1 MQLTDLYSR
10 PDDWQEIR
18 IDALARP
25 VRQLVD
31 PAELKGETVCHIS
44 IPSFDEV
51 GGGRLEPA
59 ASIASQ
65 KLRLQGGEVLLA
77 RLNPRKSRVLLV
89 PPHQAPIL
97 ASTEFV
103 ALRPGEACDPN
114 FLAWALRSRLMRQWL
129 DSQTRSVTRSHQRA
143 DSQTLTH
150 AQLWLPPID
159 KQRRIAA
166 FLDRETSRID
176 RLVDRKR
183 HLLGLLDEKRKAVG
197 RAAVS
202 GELTSRDARR
212 RESDLPWLPAVP
224 SQWPIAKLSL
234 VAKLGTGHTPSR
246 SEPRYW
252 EGERD
257 IPWLTTS
264 DIQLFRNDRRDTI
277 DSTKES
283 ISRLGLENSSA
294 ELHPGETV
302 ALSRTASVGF
312 SVIMGCDMA
321 TSQDFVTWTCSER
334 LDPGFLLLCLRAMR
348 TDLQHRLATGS
359 THKTIY
365 MPVIQG
371 LRIPLPPIEE
381 QRRAVGVA
389 KEQMAEVDR
398 LAGLI
403 SQQLPLFGE
412 RRDTLVTAA
421 VSGQVDPSSYE
432 APTSS

>member
-1 MQLTDLYSR
+1 M
-10 PDDWQEIR
+10 
-18 IDALARP
+18 
-25 VRQLVD
+25 
-31 PAELKGETVCHIS
+31 KGEAVCHIS

-65 KLRLQGGEVLLA
+65 KLRLQGGEILLA

-103 ALRPGEACDPN
+103 ALRPGPACDPT
-114 FLAWALRSRLMRQWL
+114 FLVWTLRSRLVRQWL

-143 DSQTLTH
+143 EPQSLTH
-150 AQLWLPPID
+150 AQLWLPSIET
-159 KQRRIAA
+159 QRSIAA
-166 FLDRETSRID
+166 FLDRETARID
-176 RLVDRKR
+176 GLVDRKR

-197 RAAVS
+197 RAAVG
-202 GELTSRDARR
+202 GELTSRGARPK
-212 RESDLPWLPAVP
+212 ESGLPWLPAVP
-224 SQWPIAKLSL
+224 SHWPIAKLSL
-234 VAKLGTGHTPSR
+234 VARLGTGHTPSR
-246 SEPRYW
+246 SEPAYW

-257 IPWLTTS
+257 IPWLTTG
-264 DIQLFRNDRRDTI
+264 DIQLFRDDRRDTI
-277 DSTKES
+277 HSTKES

-294 ELHPGETV
+294 ELHPAGTV

-312 SVIMGCDMA
+312 SVIMGSDMA

-348 TDLQHRLATGS
+348 TDLQQRLATGS

-371 LRIPLPPIEE
+371 LRIPLPPIDE
-381 QRRAVGVA
+381 QKRAA
-389 KEQMAEVDR
+389 ATAREQMAEIDQ
-398 LAGLI
+398 LAGVI
-403 SQQLPLFGE
+403 GRQLPLFEE

-421 VSGQVDPSSYE
+421 VSGQLDPRSYG
-432 APTSS
+432 AAAA